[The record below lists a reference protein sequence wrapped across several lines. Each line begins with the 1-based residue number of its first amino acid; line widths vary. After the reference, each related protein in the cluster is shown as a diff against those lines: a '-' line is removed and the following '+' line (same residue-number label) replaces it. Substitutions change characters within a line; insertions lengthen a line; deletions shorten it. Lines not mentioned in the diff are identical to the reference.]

1 MPDSHHPESQKL
13 DSQKLDS
20 HRGTSYAKTD
30 RTRVKRSHKRARYDR
45 EAVHAVLDAG
55 FMCHVAYVI
64 DGQPFV
70 TPTAYWREGE
80 RVYWHGSS
88 ASRMIRAV
96 RGGIPVCFN
105 VALFDGLVLAKSGFH
120 TSVNYRSVTVY
131 GEARQVEGR
140 EAKEAALEAFFQ
152 RIMPGR
158 WETLR
163 APTGQEMKATSV
175 LWMPL
180 EEAVAKIRQGG
191 PIEDEAD
198 ERLPIWSGVVP
209 IQQVVGA
216 PETDPLSKGLPLP
229 DHLGG
234 FKLG

>member
-1 MPDSHHPESQKL
+1 MGKPEGAL
-13 DSQKLDS
+13 PAIF
-20 HRGTSYAKTD
+20 AKTA
-30 RTRVKRSHKRARYDR
+30 RNRIKRAHEDARYER
-45 EAVHAVLDAG
+45 AEVYRILDAG
-55 FMCHVAYVI
+55 FVCHIGYSI
-64 DGQPFV
+64 DGQPYT
-70 TPTAYWREGE
+70 TPTAYWRQGD
-80 RVYWHGSS
+80 RVFWHGSS

-191 PIEDEAD
+191 PIEDEED

-209 IQQVVGA
+209 LHQVVGE
-216 PETDPLSKGLPLP
+216 PETDPLSEGLPLP

>member
-1 MPDSHHPESQKL
+1 MPDSLQPESQI
-13 DSQKLDS
+13 SE
-20 HRGTSYAKTD
+20 SYAKTE
-30 RTRVKRSHKRARYDR
+30 RTRIKRSHKRARYDR

-55 FMCHVAYVI
+55 FMCHVAYLI
-64 DGQPFV
+64 EGQPYV

-80 RVYWHGSS
+80 KVYWHGSS

-105 VALFDGLVLAKSGFH
+105 AALFDGLVLAKSGFH

-140 EAKEAALEAFFQ
+140 TEKEAALEAFFQ

-163 APTGQEMKATSV
+163 PPTGQEMKATSV

-191 PIEDEAD
+191 PIEDEED

-209 IQQVVGA
+209 IRQLVGV

-229 DHLGG
+229 DHLKG
-234 FKLG
+234 FRLG